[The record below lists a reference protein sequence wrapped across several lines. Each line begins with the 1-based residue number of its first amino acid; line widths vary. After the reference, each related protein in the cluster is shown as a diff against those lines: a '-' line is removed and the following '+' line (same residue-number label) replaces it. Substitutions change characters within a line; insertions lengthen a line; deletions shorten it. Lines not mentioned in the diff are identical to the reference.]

1 MRLSL
6 LIALGLGILW
16 FVLVQAFPQAMA
28 AVSIF
33 LAIIVSIV
41 IGIILIYRRNSY
53 AFNCSLYRYFPITFQ
68 KKNKINGFLF
78 KMVNLMGQ
86 IKNDI
91 FNMGTNIHSSYIRLN
106 CLNIFPTFSL
116 YQS

>member
-33 LAIIVSIV
+33 LSIIVSIV
-41 IGIILIYRRNSY
+41 IGIILIV
-53 AFNCSLYRYFPITFQ
+53 LTP
-68 KKNKINGFLF
+68 KGFEGKGLF
-78 KMVNLMGQ
+78 KFIVGIVMLLIAAFIVIFLLLFRRRIKLMGFFL
-86 IKNDI
+86 KWS
-91 FNMGTNIHSSYIRLN
+91 T
-106 CLNIFPTFSL
+106 
-116 YQS
+116 